1 MVDIYVSS
9 VMRAFAHIL
18 YRGRNE
24 MGLFD
29 RKTSKRR
36 RRLMGAAVLILS
48 GVVLSGCGTSSESTA
63 KISGPQNS
71 SVSIGELEKEI
82 SGTMPVIAIQTK
94 SNAKDVLKFIDEPV
108 SKYVAESIASWTP
121 GYTMP
126 PAPYYEDCLIT
137 VIEGSSKVTLENA
150 DAQVKVR
157 GNWTTEY
164 PKKSLRLKFNKKQNL
179 LGLNEGREFKNWV
192 LLASYKDGSMLRDK
206 TAFRISD
213 ALLSEDGLYCSDCEL
228 VSVVVNGEYRGIY
241 LLAEYQQLGEGRV
254 AGASPKKDYTGTDI
268 GYLIELDGYY
278 GTEDRLHRFTINYS
292 DNAPLIP
299 YDGAD
304 GSGRTINYLPKDK
317 NDPKDTIGFTI
328 KSDIYAQSQT
338 DFIAG
343 FVENV
348 YNIMYRAAYDG
359 QAYVFNEDYS
369 GISLSD
375 SITPRE
381 AVERVV
387 DVNSLADMYLISE
400 LTCDADIYYSSFYM
414 SVDFSADGNRKLT
427 FQAPWDYDSSMGL
440 KNRCIDGTGY
450 YAGNIVPDVN
460 GGTDY
465 GWNFDTINPWLAVLT
480 YQDWFMDIV
489 RTKWQKAYASG
500 LFEDTLAMISNDSAH
515 LKDEFKRNYDKWNNL
530 KDKSIFYGELST
542 RQRNC
547 IVQLDAADWLREW
560 LTKRIDFLNGAY
572 GK

>member
-1 MVDIYVSS
+1 MVLFK
-9 VMRAFAHIL
+9 RKKHL
-18 YRGRNE
+18 GRRS
-24 MGLFD
+24 LL
-29 RKTSKRR
+29 T
-36 RRLMGAAVLILS
+36 AAVLVITGVILTGCS
-48 GVVLSGCGTSSESTA
+48 GGSEGSSEGS
-63 KISGPQNS
+63 SGPKSTSAN
-71 SVSIGELEKEI
+71 IGELEKEI
-82 SGTMPVIAIQTK
+82 SKTMPVIAIQTK
-94 SNAKDVLKFIDEPV
+94 STAKGVMTFVDEPV
-108 SKYVAESIASWTP
+108 SKHVAESIASWTP
-121 GYTMP
+121 GYVMP
-126 PAPYYEDCLIT
+126 PEPYYEDCLIT
-137 VIEGSSKVTLENA
+137 VLDGGSQVTLENA

-179 LGLNEGREFKNWV
+179 LGLNEGKEFKNWV

-206 TAFRISD
+206 TAFNI
-213 ALLSEDGLYCSDCEL
+213 AEAILSEDGLYCSDCEL
-228 VSVVVNGEYRGIY
+228 VSVVINGEYRGIY
-241 LLAEYQQLGEGRV
+241 LLAEYQQISEGRV
-254 AGASPKKDYTGTDI
+254 GGAEPKKEYTGTDI
-268 GYLIELDGYY
+268 GYLLELDGYY
-278 GTEDRLHRFTINYS
+278 YTEDSLHRFTIGYN

-299 YDGAD
+299 YDGAG
-304 GSGRTINYLPKDK
+304 GSGKTINYLPKGK
-317 NDPKDTIGFTI
+317 NDPKETIGFSI
-328 KSDIYAQSQT
+328 KSDINSQNQT
-338 DFIAG
+338 KFIAG

-348 YNIMYRAAYDG
+348 YNIMYKAAYDG
-359 QAYVFNEDYS
+359 QAYVFNNDYTS
-369 GISLSD
+369 ISLSD

-414 SVDFSADGNRKLT
+414 SADFSAGGNRKLT

-489 RTKWQKAYASG
+489 RAKWQKAYASG
-500 LFEDTLAMISNDSAH
+500 LFTDTVNMISDDSSR

-530 KDKSIFYGELST
+530 RDNSIFFGELSA

-547 IVQLDAADWLREW
+547 IVQLDAADWLSEW
-560 LTKRIDFLNGAY
+560 LTKRVDFLNEAY